1 MNRIIGAV
9 GGALLASI
17 VGAGVALADNHNGDG
32 GALAVG
38 GVFLL
43 LAAVVGTILY
53 FVPSIIGF
61 KRGHQNAVAI
71 FALNLLA
78 GWTFIGWVGSFV
90 WSLTEVRKG

>member
-17 VGAGVALADNHNGDG
+17 AGTGIALADNHNGDG

-38 GVFLL
+38 FLL
-43 LAAVVGTILY
+43 LAVVGTILY

-90 WSLTEVRKG
+90 WSVTEVRKK

>member
-1 MNRIIGAV
+1 MNRIIGGV

-17 VGAGVALADNHNGDG
+17 AGAGIALADNHNGDG
-32 GALAVG
+32 GGLAVG
-38 GVFLL
+38 AFLL
-43 LAAVVGTILY
+43 LGLAVGAVIY

-61 KRGHQNAVAI
+61 KQGHQNAVAI

-90 WSLTEVRKG
+90 WSLTEVRKS